1 MEKQE
6 RSSFSSRVGF
16 VLAAS
21 GSAVGLGNLWRFPY
35 LAARYGGG
43 IFLLVYLILVVTFG
57 FSLMITEFAIG
68 RKTKL
73 SCIGAYGALDKRF
86 SFLGWIAAFVPLI
99 ITPYYC
105 VIGGWVMKYLWTFI
119 SGGALEA
126 ADNGGFFSRFISF
139 DAGSLP
145 ATMLNFSGPT
155 PWFVLF
161 VLITGLVVIFGVQK
175 GIENASRLMMP
186 VLAVLIVVIALY
198 SLTIPGALAGVKYYL
213 MPDFSQFSASTVLGA
228 CGQMFYSMSLAMG
241 ITITYGSYMPKENLL
256 EHSVTQIEIFDTL
269 FAFFAGLM
277 IIPAV
282 IAFNGGDPSQVNSGP
297 SLMFISLPMVFDSM
311 KFGTIIGAV
320 FFLLV
325 LFAALTSS
333 IALMETLASVIM
345 DKFKLKRIP
354 ATLIIIAICLAVG
367 MLSCLGYGPWE
378 SVTIIGMQFLDFFDF
393 ISNSVLMPIVAVLT
407 CVLIGHVVG
416 TKVVADEV
424 KSGAGSFHREKLHRV
439 MVRWI
444 APILLVAIL
453 VSELASKLFGMFSI

>member
-1 MEKQE
+1 MK
-6 RSSFSSRVGF
+6 RKDFWKGF
-16 VLAAS
+16 GVALA
-21 GSAVGLGNLWRFPY
+21 
-35 LAARYGGG
+35 
-43 IFLLVYLILVVTFG
+43 LVVVLNLAWKPICRAIPWHLLPFEI
-57 FSLMITEFAIG
+57 SMSKDAKVDMIQ
-68 RKTKL
+68 
-73 SCIGAYGALDKRF
+73 SYLDK
-86 SFLGWIAAFVPLI
+86 
-99 ITPYYC
+99 YY
-105 VIGGWVMKYLWTFI
+105 VEDIDQGK
-119 SGGALEA
+119 LE
-126 ADNGGFFSRFISF
+126 DTLF
-139 DAGSLP
+139 AG
-145 ATMLNFSGPT
+145 M
-155 PWFVLF
+155 
-161 VLITGLVVIFGVQK
+161 
-175 GIENASRLMMP
+175 
-186 VLAVLIVVIALY
+186 
-198 SLTIPGALAGVKYYL
+198 LAGVGDKY
-213 MPDFSQFSASTVLGA
+213 
-228 CGQMFYSMSLAMG
+228 
-241 ITITYGSYMPKENLL
+241 TYYMPKENLL

-277 IIPAV
+277 IIPVV

-311 KFGTIIGAV
+311 KFGTVIGAV

-354 ATLIIIAICLAVG
+354 ATLIIIAICLVVG

-416 TKVVADEV
+416 TRVVADEV

-439 MVRWI
+439 MIRWI

-453 VSELASKLFGMFSI
+453 ASELASKIFGVFSI

>member
-1 MEKQE
+1 M
-6 RSSFSSRVGF
+6 
-16 VLAAS
+16 
-21 GSAVGLGNLWRFPY
+21 
-35 LAARYGGG
+35 
-43 IFLLVYLILVVTFG
+43 TFG

-86 SFLGWIAAFVPLI
+86 GFLGWIAAFVPLI

-126 ADNGGFFSRFISF
+126 ADNGGFFSRFIGF

-145 ATMLNFSGPT
+145 ATILNFSGPT

-175 GIENASRLMMP
+175 GIENASRLM
-186 VLAVLIVVIALY
+186 
-198 SLTIPGALAGVKYYL
+198 

-311 KFGTIIGAV
+311 KFGTVIGAV

>member
-86 SFLGWIAAFVPLI
+86 NFLGWIAAFVPLI

-119 SGGALEA
+119 SGGALDA
-126 ADNGGFFSRFISF
+126 ADNGGFFSRFIGF

-145 ATMLNFSGPT
+145 ATILNFSGPT

-311 KFGTIIGAV
+311 KFGTVIGAV

-354 ATLIIIAICLAVG
+354 ATLIIIAICLVVG

-393 ISNSVLMPIVAVLT
+393 LTNSVMMPIAAITICLLVSRVIRVKAVEE
-407 CVLIGHVVG
+407 
-416 TKVVADEV
+416 EV
-424 KSGAGSFHREKLHRV
+424 MHGEAAFRRKKIFNFMIKYLCPVFAA
-439 MVRWI
+439 I
-444 APILLVAIL
+444 ILLSSVAN
-453 VSELASKLFGMFSI
+453 AFGWIKM

>member
-1 MEKQE
+1 MHHKESRATLGGKLSAVLVAAG
-6 RSSFSSRVGF
+6 SS
-16 VLAAS
+16 
-21 GSAVGLGNLWRFPY
+21 VGLGNIWRFPY
-35 LAARYGGG
+35 VAGDNGGG
-43 IFLLVYLILVVTFG
+43 AFLIIYILCVLLLG
-57 FSLMITEFAIG
+57 LPLMIAEFSVG
-68 RKTKL
+68 RASHL
-73 SCIGAYGALDKRF
+73 NAVGAYRKLNRRW
-86 SFLGWIAAFVPLI
+86 SFLGYNGVLAAFLI
-99 ITPYYC
+99 LGFYF
-105 VIGGWVMKYLWTFI
+105 VVSGWTAEYMVHSATGEIARYSTAEEYKNLFETFI
-119 SGGALEA
+119 S
-126 ADNGGFFSRFISF
+126 N
-139 DAGSLP
+139 
-145 ATMLNFSGPT
+145 
-155 PWFVLF
+155 PWRPVLYTCLF
-161 VLITGLVVIFGVQK
+161 VLATHFVIALGVQK

-198 SLTIPGALAGVKYYL
+198 SLTIPGALAGLKYYL

-277 IIPAV
+277 IIPSV

-311 KFGTIIGAV
+311 KFGTVIGAV

-354 ATLIIIAICLAVG
+354 ATLIIIAVCLVVG

-424 KSGAGSFHREKLHRV
+424 KSGAGSFRREKLHRV
-439 MVRWI
+439 MIRWI
-444 APILLVAIL
+444 APVLLVAIL
-453 VSELASKLFGMFSI
+453 ASELASKIFGVFSI